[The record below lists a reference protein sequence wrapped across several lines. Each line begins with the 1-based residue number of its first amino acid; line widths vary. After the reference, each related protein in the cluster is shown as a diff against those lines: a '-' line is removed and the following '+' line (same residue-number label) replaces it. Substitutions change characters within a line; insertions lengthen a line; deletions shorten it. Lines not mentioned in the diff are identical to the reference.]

1 MLVGVSN
8 GTLGATVWDFTILL
22 VSSIIPAVSVPC
34 TSHELYHRR
43 NRFFKILGL
52 IGHMKFFSG
61 HIPIYHNEQHHKYT
75 GIRGKDPGFPPRG
88 TTAFDIVEFLG
99 FWGFMETYRF
109 EDSKLKKRG
118 VTGSM
123 DRLLANRV
131 VRYRVIEIIY
141 LIALYFTLGWKALLF
156 QLLFAQISLTI
167 LSTTNL
173 FVYKPY
179 QILDTVEN
187 SPTLPFGYSAAF
199 LCAWCPPI
207 WRKIMDPML
216 DAIDR
221 GEKMSE
227 QEVKKQKRVLDL
239 YLTSVWIIL
248 TFVQFFI
255 IGINIP
261 SF

>member
-1 MLVGVSN
+1 MPLLDKFLPEDRKNVSPANVKSFEKDWRFIIPLITAFILDTAGLAYMLVGVSN

-109 EDSKLKKRG
+109 ED
-118 VTGSM
+118 
-123 DRLLANRV
+123 
-131 VRYRVIEIIY
+131 
-141 LIALYFTLGWKALLF
+141 
-156 QLLFAQISLTI
+156 
-167 LSTTNL
+167 
-173 FVYKPY
+173 
-179 QILDTVEN
+179 
-187 SPTLPFGYSAAF
+187 
-199 LCAWCPPI
+199 
-207 WRKIMDPML
+207 
-216 DAIDR
+216 
-221 GEKMSE
+221 
-227 QEVKKQKRVLDL
+227 
-239 YLTSVWIIL
+239 
-248 TFVQFFI
+248 
-255 IGINIP
+255 
-261 SF
+261 